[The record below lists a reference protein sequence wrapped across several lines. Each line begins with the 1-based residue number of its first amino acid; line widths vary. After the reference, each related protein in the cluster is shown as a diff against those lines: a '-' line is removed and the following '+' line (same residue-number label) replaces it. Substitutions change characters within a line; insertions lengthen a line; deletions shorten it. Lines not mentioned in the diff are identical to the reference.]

1 MRWMIEEARLGDE
14 QKEII
19 NTASTANGNA
29 VWIQGHAGS
38 GKSVVLLHAVRDY
51 LIRNK
56 NARVAIV
63 VFTRSLI
70 DMVKTGIDQTPALV
84 NRNIPVITIYQMKNN
99 LDNNMS
105 YDAIFCDEV
114 QDLPIDLIS
123 KMKANCTQL
132 VIAGDAAQSIFDRI
146 PKWNTSPATPTQIRT
161 SVQPIEKSSS
171 IIYRL
176 TRRVINALNNVFR
189 NILGDMAWNGKED
202 SEIRIFKF
210 SSRDSVNNEI
220 SFSWDEIARDNEDR
234 QEDVSAI
241 LIYKREDVVKYC
253 QGVLAHLGKPEW
265 VESYIESF
273 GSRKLNLNDLNN
285 HLANNNVPLMYV
297 GNGIGS
303 LQQADRQNKIII
315 MTYHSAKGLDFDA
328 VCLPFLST
336 NLGFGSTKKALMLV
350 ALSRSKRDL
359 LITFTDTMF
368 SGFKDF
374 IGDIEPIIVEDDDDD
389 DIIF

>member
-19 NTASTANGNA
+19 DTASTANGNA

-63 VFTRSLI
+63 VFTRSLV

-123 KMKANCTQL
+123 QMKANCTQL

-146 PKWNTSPATPTQIRT
+146 PIWNTSPATPTQIRT

-189 NILGDMAWNGKED
+189 NILGDMAWNGNED

-336 NLGFGSTKKALMLV
+336 NLGFVSTKKALMLV
-350 ALSRSKRDL
+350 ALSRSKREL

>member
-189 NILGDMAWNGKED
+189 NILGDMVWNGKED

-210 SSRDSVNNEI
+210 SSGDSEKNEI

-253 QGVLAHLGKPEW
+253 QGVLTHLGKPVW
-265 VESYIESF
+265 VESHIESF
-273 GSRKLNLNDLNN
+273 GSQKLNLNNLNN

-350 ALSRSKRDL
+350 ALSRSKREL

-374 IGDIEPIIVEDDDDD
+374 IGDIEPIIVEDDDND

>member
-146 PKWNTSPATPTQIRT
+146 PKWNTSPATPNQIRT

-350 ALSRSKRDL
+350 ALSRSKREL